1 MMNQQQS
8 SLPPNQQNYSFQT
21 QQQSQ
26 QQTLQQTPHQ
36 KPILPPMPTPLQ
48 PQNQQSYMPTQQ
60 QPQYL
65 PLGPSAPNSSN
76 IMTNGVATNNTTAPR
91 GYVPKKVIENYS
103 YCLHD
108 ELGQGY
114 SSKVY
119 RGRDER
125 TGETV
130 AIKVIDMKMVKN
142 EVQVFLLKN
151 EINVMRKINNINC
164 LKLLD
169 VFQTSNNTYI
179 ITEFCNQGDLKDLLT
194 KYGRLPEKQAVKILV
209 HIINGFRDLTSKH
222 VIHRDI

>member
-21 QQQSQ
+21 QQHSQQQ
-26 QQTLQQTPHQ
+26 QQTLQTPHQ
-36 KPILPPMPTPLQ
+36 KPIIPPMPAPLQ
-48 PQNQQSYMPTQQ
+48 SQNQQSYMPTQPQQQ

-65 PLGPSAPNSSN
+65 PLGPSTTNSSN
-76 IMTNGVATNNTTAPR
+76 IMPTTNNATAPR

-179 ITEFCNQGDLKDLLT
+179 ITEFCNQGDLKELLT
-194 KYGRLPEKQAVKILV
+194 
-209 HIINGFRDLTSKH
+209 
-222 VIHRDI
+222 